1 MPPDMTPRPQPEFG
15 GRLAEPASAPLPG
28 PVGVA
33 RTRRAELLAAITGLE
48 RRLAVPARDPTWPT
62 RVEAG
67 IARLA
72 TAFNQHIA
80 ATEGADGMY
89 AEILRSA
96 PRLSFAVNR
105 LVLEHADAR
114 ASISALGKL
123 AIELDGADL
132 GGIERIRD
140 DGTNLLVKL
149 VRHRQRG
156 ADLVFEAYAHD
167 IGGCD

>member
-1 MPPDMTPRPQPEFG
+1 MPPDMTPRLQPG
-15 GRLAEPASAPLPG
+15 LGSTLADPTGAPLPE

-48 RRLAVPARDPTWPT
+48 RVLAVPARDPTWAA
-62 RVEAG
+62 RVEAA
-67 IARLA
+67 IAALA
-72 TAFNQHIA
+72 TAFDHHIA
-80 ATEGADGMY
+80 ATEGSDGMY

-96 PRLSFAVNR
+96 PRLDFAVNR

-114 ASISALGKL
+114 ASIAALGKL
-123 AIELDGADL
+123 SAELGGSDL
-132 GGIERIRD
+132 GGIERVRD
-140 DGTNLLVKL
+140 EGTELLAKL

>member
-1 MPPDMTPRPQPEFG
+1 MPPNMTPRPQPEFG
-15 GRLAEPASAPLPG
+15 GGLADLAGASLPE

-33 RTRRAELLAAITGLE
+33 RTRRAALLAAITGLE
-48 RRLAVPARDPTWPT
+48 RKLAVPARDPTWRT

-67 IARLA
+67 VARLA
-72 TAFNQHIA
+72 TAFDQHIT

-123 AIELDGADL
+123 ATELDGSDL
-132 GGIERIRD
+132 DGIERIRD
-140 DGTNLLVKL
+140 DGTDLLAKL